1 MAHPG
6 GRWLVILIGAGLLVA
21 GVGLAAY
28 GLRRK
33 ITRHL
38 ALARASARTR
48 KGVEVLGMTG
58 NAARGVVFGIAGV
71 FLVVAG
77 ASFDPKK
84 AQGLDGSLR
93 KIATTPL
100 GPWLLV
106 AVALGLVIF
115 GIYSWCEARWRI
127 VRPG

>member
-1 MAHPG
+1 
-6 GRWLVILIGAGLLVA
+6 
-21 GVGLAAY
+21 
-28 GLRRK
+28 
-33 ITRHL
+33 
-38 ALARASARTR
+38 
-48 KGVEVLGMTG
+48 
-58 NAARGVVFGIAGV
+58 VVFGVAGV
-71 FLVVAG
+71 FLVIAAVT
-77 ASFDPKK
+77 FDPKK

-115 GIYSWCEARWRI
+115 GVYSCCEARWRV